1 MVEQR
6 GFQRRFFQEDERY
19 MIEFVTL
26 PKKFLQKSEVA
37 LTLNLSG
44 SGLLFTYNRP
54 VHHGSFMKIK
64 LSIPKRKKPI
74 KLVGK
79 IVRVEP
85 ASRHGLFNIAV
96 QFSEISYQD
105 QKLVD
110 EFCNDVKEQRKE
122 LQQKAEGND
131 DNNKDKDYHIYI

>member
-1 MVEQR
+1 MIEQR

-44 SGLLFTYNRP
+44 SGLLFMYNRP
-54 VHHGSFMKIK
+54 LHHGSLMKIK

-79 IVRVEP
+79 VVRVEP
-85 ASRHGLFNIAV
+85 ARRHGLFNIAV
-96 QFSEISYQD
+96 QFSEITYENRN
-105 QKLVD
+105 LID
-110 EFCNDVKEQRKE
+110 EFCNDLKEQKKE
-122 LQQKAEGND
+122 QQKAEGDD
-131 DNNKDKDYHIYI
+131 DNNKDYHIYI